1 MHSRSS
7 LRVFAIERRGPDALA
22 AVACFA
28 VAIAAAMALVTLLFV
43 RHAHVAPGGHG
54 YWTDAFGFRAGVDN
68 LGPGTAVS
76 VLLNPHL
83 HWQHN
88 VGVIGSLLV
97 VVLGYELGMHS
108 WAASKAGHEGAR
120 P

>member
-28 VAIAAAMALVTLLFV
+28 VAIGAAMALVTLLFV
-43 RHAHVAPGGHG
+43 RHAHVAPGGAG
-54 YWTDAFGFRAGVDN
+54 YWTDAFGLRAGVDN

-76 VLLNPHL
+76 VLLNPRL

-88 VGVIGSLLV
+88 VGVIGALLV
-97 VVLGYELGMHS
+97 VVLGYELGKYA
-108 WAASKAGHEGAR
+108 WAAAKVRHTGA
-120 P
+120 